1 MVSIWRRCTIGTA
14 LRTAG
19 IARTWC
25 PAAALTSRVVSAH
38 MIAVPACPA
47 RLGTGNTPHNT
58 HHARRRNSMARL
70 LEGKVAVVTGAGRGI
85 GREEALLMAKH
96 GAKVVVNDLGAHFD
110 GTGAD
115 QSPAQQV
122 VNEIKAAGGE
132 AVANGDSVS
141 DFKAAKRIVQ
151 CAIDT
156 FGKLN
161 IVINNA
167 GILRDRM
174 IFNMGEEDW
183 DAVIG
188 VHLKGAFNMSRHA
201 CEYWREEH
209 KKGNVLNGRIVN
221 TSSDAGLLG
230 NVGQTNYGAA
240 KAAVALMAMVM
251 DAEMQ
256 KYGVCCNAIAPV
268 ARTRLT
274 VDATPSTAAFMGKK
288 VEEGKFD
295 VFDPRNIA
303 PLVAWL
309 ASDDAKDVHG
319 EVFRVG
325 GGTVWLMQGWHSVG
339 KVSQKATWEPA
350 ALGGKLKAE
359 LAKGVTAK
367 ENIGAIMAEALSA

>member
-1 MVSIWRRCTIGTA
+1 
-14 LRTAG
+14 
-19 IARTWC
+19 
-25 PAAALTSRVVSAH
+25 
-38 MIAVPACPA
+38 
-47 RLGTGNTPHNT
+47 
-58 HHARRRNSMARL
+58 MARL
-70 LEGKVAVVTGAGRGI
+70 LEGKVAIITGAGRGI

-110 GTGAD
+110 GTGKDA
-115 QSPAQQV
+115 SPAQQV
-122 VNEIKAAGGE
+122 VNEIKQAGGE

-141 DFKAAKRIVQ
+141 DFKSAKKIVD
-151 CAIDT
+151 CAVDT

-188 VHLKGAFNMSRHA
+188 VHLKGTFNMSRHA

-209 KKGNVLNGRIVN
+209 KKGAIHNGRIVN
-221 TSSDAGLLG
+221 TASDAGLLG

-240 KAAVALMAMVM
+240 KAAVALMAIVM
-251 DAEMQ
+251 DSEMK
-256 KYGVCCNAIAPV
+256 KYGVTCNAIAPL

-274 VDATPSTAAFMGKK
+274 VDATPSTAGMMGSDNMP
-288 VEEGKFD
+288 EGQFD
-295 VFDPRNIA
+295 VFNPRNIA
-303 PLVAWL
+303 PLVCWL
-309 ASDDAKDVHG
+309 SSDDAKDVHG

-325 GGTVWLMQGWHSVG
+325 GGAVWLMAGWHTVG
-339 KVSQKATWEPA
+339 QVSQKATWEPA
-350 ALGGKLKAE
+350 ALGDKLKGE

-367 ENIGAIMAEALSA
+367 ENIGAILASALAG

>member
-1 MVSIWRRCTIGTA
+1 M
-14 LRTAG
+14 AG
-19 IARTWC
+19 
-25 PAAALTSRVVSAH
+25 
-38 MIAVPACPA
+38 
-47 RLGTGNTPHNT
+47 
-58 HHARRRNSMARL
+58 L
-70 LEGKVAVVTGAGRGI
+70 LEGKVAIITGSGRGI

-96 GAKVVVNDLGAHFD
+96 GAKIVVNDLGAHFD
-110 GTGAD
+110 GTGTAD
-115 QSPAQQV
+115 VHPAQEV
-122 VNEIKAAGGE
+122 VNEIKKMGGD
-132 AVANGDSVS
+132 AVTNGESVS
-141 DFKAAKRIVQ
+141 DFKGAKRIVE
-151 CAIDT
+151 CALDH

-161 IVINNA
+161 IVVNNA

-188 VHLKGAFNMSRHA
+188 VHLKGTFAMSRHA

-209 KKGNVLNGRIVN
+209 KKGNILNGRIIN

-230 NVGQTNYGAA
+230 NVGQSNYGSA
-240 KAAVALMAMVM
+240 KAAVALMAIVM

-256 KYGVCCNAIAPV
+256 KYGVSCNAIAPV

-274 VDATPSTAAFMGKK
+274 VEATPSTAAFMGKQ
-288 VEEGKFD
+288 VGEGKFD

-309 ASDDAKDVHG
+309 GSDDAAHVHG

-339 KVSQKATWEPA
+339 KVSQRATWEPA
-350 ALGGKLKAE
+350 ALGEKLKAE
-359 LAKGVTAK
+359 LAKGITAK
-367 ENIGAIMAEALSA
+367 ENIGAIMAEALSS

>member
-1 MVSIWRRCTIGTA
+1 M
-14 LRTAG
+14 AG
-19 IARTWC
+19 
-25 PAAALTSRVVSAH
+25 
-38 MIAVPACPA
+38 
-47 RLGTGNTPHNT
+47 
-58 HHARRRNSMARL
+58 L
-70 LEGKVAVVTGAGRGI
+70 LDGKVAIITGSGRGI

-110 GTGAD
+110 GTGSAD
-115 QSPAQQV
+115 VHPAQEV
-122 VNEIKAAGGE
+122 VNEIKAMGGD
-132 AVANGDSVS
+132 AVTNGESVS
-141 DFKAAKRIVQ
+141 DFKGAKRIVE
-151 CAIDT
+151 CALDH

-161 IVINNA
+161 IVVNNA

-183 DAVIG
+183 DSVIG
-188 VHLKGAFNMSRHA
+188 VHLKGTFAMSRHA

-230 NVGQTNYGAA
+230 NLGQSNYGGA
-240 KAAVALMAMVM
+240 KAAVALMAIVM

-256 KYGVCCNAIAPV
+256 KYGVTCNAIAPV

-274 VDATPSTAAFMGKK
+274 IEATPSTAAFMGKK
-288 VEEGKFD
+288 VAEGKFD

-309 ASDDAKDVHG
+309 SSDDAANVHG

-339 KVSQKATWEPA
+339 KVSQRYVWEPA
-350 ALGGKLKAE
+350 SLGDKLKAE
-359 LAKGVTAK
+359 LAKGLTAK